1 MVRLGLA
8 LTVGLALLG
17 APSAAGAPPREGLVV
32 PGRTLGGLA
41 LGATRGQVRAAWG
54 TRYGVCRDC
63 RAETWYFN
71 HRKFEPQG
79 AGVTFRRGRAVALPT
94 PGVAWLKE
102 DGHREPER
110 AVALFTMWSPPG
122 WRTPQGLRIGDPQ
135 FRVSAVYGSLFRVDC
150 GRYSALTMRRGRVVT
165 SFYVVDEQVWGF
177 GLSRPVQ
184 SVCR

>member
-8 LTVGLALLG
+8 LTAGLALLV

-41 LGATRGQVRAAWG
+41 LGATRGQVRSAWG

-71 HRKFEPQG
+71 RRKFEPQG
-79 AGVTFRRGRAVALPT
+79 AGVTFRRGRAA
-94 PGVAWLKE
+94 
-102 DGHREPER
+102 
-110 AVALFTMWSPPG
+110 ALFTMWSPPG

-177 GLSRPVQ
+177 GLSRPGQ

>member
-8 LTVGLALLG
+8 LTAGLALLV

-41 LGATRGQVRAAWG
+41 LDATRGQVRSAWG
-54 TRYGVCRDC
+54 TQYGVCRDC

-71 HRKFEPQG
+71 RRRFEPQG
-79 AGVTFRRGRAVALPT
+79 AGVTFLRGRAA
-94 PGVAWLKE
+94 
-102 DGHREPER
+102 
-110 AVALFTMWSPPG
+110 ALFTMWSPPG

-177 GLSRPVQ
+177 GLSRPGEA
-184 SVCR
+184 VCR

>member
-79 AGVTFRRGRAVALPT
+79 AGVTFRRGRAVAL
-94 PGVAWLKE
+94 
-102 DGHREPER
+102 
-110 AVALFTMWSPPG
+110 FTMWSPPG